1 MYHSRCHVKGWL
13 HLSRTLYR
21 NCFFLLVICLL
32 PLSASAQSMRM
43 SIHVKHKHI
52 TQALTLI
59 TQKTGIT
66 FFYNTEELNK
76 LGLVSLR
83 ADNETVD
90 NILQLLLKDKGL
102 QVVRKNGLHVILP
115 INSNAYNPPV
125 VNISGRI
132 TDKNGMP
139 LAQANIVEKGRR
151 NNTWSNDSG
160 MFHITVSPDAILQ
173 VSFLGM
179 QTTSVAVKNRA
190 FLPVSL
196 QPAFTAIN
204 EVVINGYSTLKH
216 QYSAA
221 SVSTVSAASLDR
233 KDQLSI
239 DNMLQGKVPG
249 LAINRN
255 STSPGAAPK
264 IRLRG
269 TATLSGNREPIWV
282 IDGIIVDA
290 PVKLNAANINSLDDV
305 NLMSSPVTGLNPKDI
320 KQIDILKDAASTALY
335 GVNSG
340 NGVILITTR
349 NGAPYKKPEITF
361 SQMTNIT
368 FRPSY
373 HHLNLM
379 DAAQRMGLSKEIID
393 KKLPLSNGILPD
405 GFERDYTG
413 FLNGNMSRARFE
425 QLEQDYRSMNTDW
438 FNILFNNG
446 VTQNYHLSVNGGG
459 KKTAYYLSAGYTSET
474 GPAIF
479 TRARQYSGMLGASYH
494 PIPGLQAGIKLS
506 GASNT
511 GSYPYQTDPYQYA
524 YHTARSLPYTRQQ
537 QRMYYP
543 PASPNW
549 SVDNYVMDTSQ
560 VALFNIVS
568 EMENS
573 RTRTS
578 VNTYRA
584 VMNADWTFLRSFKL
598 HGLYG
603 LGSSAANNNSYALEN
618 TYYIASRYRMGLGPD
633 MPYSDAAKGNI
644 ILPSGGEYQ
653 ETATRQYYYTIRH
666 SLEYSLKAHA
676 HYIQLLA
683 GNELR
688 QSKYNTSKR
697 FILGYYPG
705 SGLAAYPPPA
715 SEYPMY
721 NNFFTYSGIQPTAQ
735 FMDKYRQTS
744 WYGMLVYSYKD
755 RYTLNFNIR
764 QDGANYFALYGN
776 KPWQKTWSAAAK
788 WRVLDEPL
796 ISRHKKTNNA
806 IDIRVSYGYN
816 IGLPEIK
823 STGLSISNPV
833 QDPISGE
840 SQATIVNFDNPGL
853 CWEKTYVFNAGID
866 FSFFDNRLY
875 GTVEAYRK
883 RSRDLLA
890 NINLAE
896 ENGFNAGMFNT
907 AGIIN
912 NGIEVGLQ
920 YQVIRRRNW
929 QWNIAANIAVNKTR
943 VLQNNFTDPGI
954 IGNQQQ
960 YLSGDII
967 KAGGDLNTMYA
978 YKFTGLNSQGFP
990 TFRGIYDR
998 DYTVQPTVAQYYA
1011 NVFVPAG
1018 RRIPLTDGSFSSNLK
1033 YRNWSLTTVF
1043 LVKLGYKQRLNNLY
1057 ENGAFV
1063 PNPAENMSTAI
1074 EKRWKQPGDEKITD
1088 IPGVNAQNGLYL
1100 FDPIA
1105 MSPVQYYRFDAAT
1118 MQNLNRTT
1126 PLYLMSTLS
1135 PEMYNNSDIRIV
1147 NASHIRLSTL
1157 SVQRNFPV
1165 PGNGRQL
1172 FKNISCYAQLHDVLL
1187 LADKRLNGQDPELP
1201 PGTLPRRPSF
1211 TFGTEINF

>member
-1 MYHSRCHVKGWL
+1 MYHSRCHVEGWW
-13 HLSRTLYR
+13 HLSQTPYR
-21 NCFFLLVICLL
+21 NCFFFLVIFLL
-32 PLSASAQSMRM
+32 TSNVNAQSVRM
-43 SIHVKHKHI
+43 SVHVKNKHI
-52 TQALTLI
+52 TQVLELI
-59 TQKTGIT
+59 TKKTGIA
-66 FFYNTEELNK
+66 FFYNTEELKK
-76 LGLVSLR
+76 LGRVSLQ
-83 ADNETVD
+83 ADNETTD

-102 QVVRKNGLHVILP
+102 QVVHTNGLHVIMPISEKNNNLP
-115 INSNAYNPPV
+115 AAA
-125 VNISGRI
+125 ISGRI
-132 TDKNGMP
+132 TDENGRP
-139 LAQANIVEKGRR
+139 LPQANIIEKGGGNYAR
-151 NNTWSNDSG
+151 SNDNG
-160 MFHITVSPDAILQ
+160 IFHITVPPDATLL

-179 QTTSVAVKNRA
+179 QTKPVAVKNRA
-190 FLPVSL
+190 FLAVSL
-196 QPAFTAIN
+196 QPALTPIN
-204 EVVINGYSTLKH
+204 EVVINGYATIKQ

-221 SVSTVSAASLDR
+221 SASTVSAGSLDR

-249 LAINRN
+249 LAINMN

-269 TATLSGNREPIWV
+269 TATISGNREPIWV
-282 IDGIIVDA
+282 IDGIVSEA
-290 PVKLNAANINSLDDV
+290 PVKLNAATINSLDDV
-305 NLMSSPVTGLNPKDI
+305 NLMSSPITGLNPKDI
-320 KQIDILKDAASTALY
+320 KQIDVLKDAASTALY

-349 NGAPYKKPEITF
+349 NGTPDKKPGITF
-361 SQMTNIT
+361 AQVTNIT
-368 FRPSY
+368 LRPRY
-373 HHLNLM
+373 RHLDLM
-379 DAAQRMGLSKEIID
+379 NATQKMALSKEIID
-393 KKLPLSNGILPD
+393 KKLLFSNGILPE
-405 GFERDYTG
+405 GFERDYTD
-413 FLNGNMSRARFE
+413 FLNGNMSKDKFE
-425 QLEQDYRSMNTDW
+425 QMEQIYGSMNTDW

-446 VTQNYHLSVNGGG
+446 ISQNYHLSINGGG
-459 KKTAYYLSAGYTSET
+459 KKTAYYLSAGYANQQ

-479 TRARQYSGMLGASYH
+479 TRAGQYSGMLGASYR
-494 PIPGLQAGIKLS
+494 PVPGLQTGIKLS
-506 GASNT
+506 GSSHT

-524 YHTARSLPYTRQQ
+524 YHAARSLPYTIQQ
-537 QRMYYP
+537 QRMYYA

-549 SVDNYVMDTSQ
+549 SLDNYVMDTSQ

-573 RTRTS
+573 RNRML

-603 LGSSAANNNSYALEN
+603 LGLSDADNNNYALEN
-618 TYYIASRYRMGLGPD
+618 TYYIASRYRMGLGPG
-633 MPYSDAAKGNI
+633 MPYSDAAKANI

-653 ETATRQYYYTIRH
+653 ETSTKQNYYTIRH
-666 SLEYSLKAHA
+666 SLEYSFKAHA

-688 QSKYNTSKR
+688 QSKYNISKR
-697 FILGYYPG
+697 FLLGYYPG
-705 SGLAAYPPPA
+705 KGQMAYPPPA
-715 SEYPMY
+715 NEYPMY
-721 NNFFTYSGIQPTAQ
+721 NRFFTYSRIQPAEQ
-735 FMDKYRQTS
+735 LMNKYRQTS

-755 RYTLNFNIR
+755 RYTLNFNMR
-764 QDGANYFALYGN
+764 QDGANYFTRYGN
-776 KPWQKTWSAAAK
+776 KLWQKTWSAAAK
-788 WRVLDEPL
+788 WRMLDEPA
-796 ISRHKKTNNA
+796 IKDHKQTNNS
-806 IDIRVSYGYN
+806 IDIRISYGYN

-823 STGLSISNPV
+823 SPSLSLSNAV

-840 SQATIVNFDNPGL
+840 SQATIINFDNPGL

-866 FSFFDNRLY
+866 FSFFRNRLY
-875 GTVEAYRK
+875 GTVEVYRK

-896 ENGFNAGMFNT
+896 ENGFNAGMFNS
-907 AGIIN
+907 AGIMN
-912 NGIEVGLQ
+912 NGIEMGFQ
-920 YQVIRRRNW
+920 YQVIRQRNW
-929 QWNIAANIAVNKTR
+929 QWNIAANISINKTR

-978 YKFTGLNSQGFP
+978 YKFTGLNNKGFP

-998 DYTVQPTVAQYYA
+998 DYTVQPTVAEYYA

-1018 RRIPLTDGSFSSNLK
+1018 RRIPLTDGSFTTGLK
-1033 YRNWSLTTVF
+1033 YRNWSLTAVF
-1043 LVKLGYKQRLNNLY
+1043 LVKLGYKQRLNNIY
-1057 ENGAFV
+1057 ENGSFI

-1074 EKRWKQPGDEKITD
+1074 EKRWKQPGDEKTTN
-1088 IPGVNAQNGLYL
+1088 IPVMDYQGGLYL
-1100 FDPIA
+1100 FNPIT
-1105 MSPVQYYRFDAAT
+1105 MSPLQYYRFDPAT
-1118 MQNLNRTT
+1118 MQNLNRTI
-1126 PLYLMSTLS
+1126 PLYLMSTLP

-1147 NASHIRLSTL
+1147 NAGHVRLSTL

-1165 PGNGRQL
+1165 QGNRKNL
-1172 FKNISCYAQLHDVLL
+1172 FKNISCYAQLHDLLL

-1211 TFGTEINF
+1211 TFGTDINF

>member
-13 HLSRTLYR
+13 HLSQTLYR
-21 NCFFLLVICLL
+21 NCFFFLVICLFTL
-32 PLSASAQSMRM
+32 NVSAQSMRI
-43 SIHVKHKHI
+43 SIHVKNKHI
-52 TQALTLI
+52 TQVLELI
-59 TQKTGIT
+59 TRKTGIA
-66 FFYNTEELNK
+66 FFYNTEELKK
-76 LGLVSLR
+76 LGTVSLR

-90 NILQLLLKDKGL
+90 HIMQLLLKDKGL
-102 QVVRKNGLHVILP
+102 QVVLTNGLHVIMP
-115 INSNAYNPPV
+115 VNSPEHSPPAAT
-125 VNISGRI
+125 ISGQI
-132 TDKNGMP
+132 TDKDGLP
-139 LAQANIVEKGRR
+139 LPLANIVEKGSGTCTR
-151 NNTWSNDSG
+151 SNDNG
-160 MFHITVSPDAILQ
+160 IFHITASPGATLQ

-179 QTTSVAVKNRA
+179 QTRSVVVKNRE
-190 FLPVSL
+190 FLSVSL

-204 EVVINGYSTLKH
+204 EVVINGYSTLKQ

-221 SVSTVSAASLDR
+221 SVSTVSAAGLDR
-233 KDQLSI
+233 KDQLSV
-239 DNMLQGKVPG
+239 DNMLQGKAPG
-249 LAINRN
+249 LAININ

-269 TATLSGNREPIWV
+269 TATISGNREPVWV
-282 IDGIIVDA
+282 IDGIISEA
-290 PVKLNAANINSLDDV
+290 PVKLDAANINSLDDV
-305 NLMSSPVTGLNPKDI
+305 NLMSSPITSLNPKDI

-349 NGAPYKKPEITF
+349 NGALHKKPEITF

-368 FRPSY
+368 LRPNY
-373 HHLNLM
+373 RRLNLM
-379 DAAQRMGLSKEIID
+379 DATQRMALSKEIID
-393 KKLPLSNGILPD
+393 KKLPFSNGILPD
-405 GFERDYTG
+405 GFERGYID
-413 FLNGNMSRARFE
+413 FLNGNMSQARFE
-425 QLEQDYRSMNTDW
+425 QLEQEYRSMNTDW

-459 KKTAYYLSAGYTSET
+459 KRTAYYLSAGYASQN

-479 TRARQYSGMLGASYH
+479 TGSRQYSGMLGASYR
-494 PIPGLQAGIKLS
+494 PVPGLQAGIKLS
-506 GASNT
+506 GAGNT

-524 YHTARSLPYTRQQ
+524 YHTARSLPYTIQQ
-537 QRMYYP
+537 QRMYYA

-549 SVDNYVMDTSQ
+549 SVNNYVMDTSQ

-573 RTRTS
+573 RNRTS

-584 VMNADWTFLRSFKL
+584 VMNADWSFLRSFKL

-603 LGSSAANNNSYALEN
+603 LGFSTADNNSYALEN
-618 TYYIASRYRMGLGPD
+618 TYYIASRYRMGLGPN
-633 MPYSDAAKGNI
+633 MPYSGAAKANI

-653 ETATRQYYYTIRH
+653 QSLTKQHYYTIRH
-666 SLEYSLKAHA
+666 SLEYSITAHA

-683 GNELR
+683 GNEFR
-688 QSKYNTSKR
+688 QSKYNISKR

-705 SGLAAYPPPA
+705 SEQVAYPPPA
-715 SEYPMY
+715 GEYPMY
-721 NNFFTYSGIQPTAQ
+721 NNFFTYSGIQPAAEL
-735 FMDKYRQTS
+735 MNKYRQTS

-764 QDGANYFALYGN
+764 QDGANYFALYDN
-776 KPWQKTWSAAAK
+776 KPWQKTWSAAVK
-788 WRVLDEPL
+788 WRVLEEPL

-823 STGLSISNPV
+823 STGLSVSNPV
-833 QDPISGE
+833 RDPISGE
-840 SQATIVNFDNPGL
+840 SQATITNFDNPGL
-853 CWEKTYVFNAGID
+853 CWEKMYVFNAGID

-907 AGIIN
+907 AGITN
-912 NGIEVGLQ
+912 NGMEVGLQ

-929 QWNIAANIAVNKTR
+929 QWNIAANISVNKTR

-967 KAGGDLNTMYA
+967 KAGDDLNTMYA

-1018 RRIPLTDGSFSSNLK
+1018 RRIPLTDGSFSTSLK
-1033 YRNWSLTTVF
+1033 YRNWSLAAVF

-1057 ENGAFV
+1057 ENGVFV
-1063 PNPAENMSTAI
+1063 PDPAENMPAAI
-1074 EKRWKQPGDEKITD
+1074 EKRWKQPGDEKTTD
-1088 IPGVNAQNGLYL
+1088 IPGINARGGLYL
-1100 FDPIA
+1100 FNPIT

-1118 MQNLNRTT
+1118 MQNLNRTI
-1126 PLYLMSTLS
+1126 PLYLMSTFS

-1157 SVQRNFPV
+1157 SVQYSLPM
-1165 PGNGRQL
+1165 PGNARNPL
-1172 FKNISCYAQLHDVLL
+1172 KNISCYAQLHDVLL
-1187 LADKRLNGQDPELP
+1187 LANKQLNGQDPGLP

-1211 TFGTEINF
+1211 TLGTDINF